1 MTPVRTPDVVRG
13 DVPGLL
19 CLGMPIFVLRQTPED
34 DEAEPC
40 DGERLRLAEQ
50 AVVTDHG
57 NDAGWLVATGRTV
70 DTCGPNWSQLH
81 PADVAIDWSARASIY
96 LCLAWLA
103 DRGRARLWMLPST
116 HGGRVEAWD
125 GLSAWEV
132 SAIVV
137 SASVLRVA
145 MGLGP
150 VRDMLGP
157 SVAWTAS
164 KTLRSGRRIELGH
177 GGYARKSVATMTVTH
192 TDDRRWFYGGG
203 NVVSQSGERDW
214 NAYPSVDG
222 WTTWEAHARDV
233 TDRAALADGCALL
246 APGGILLPD

>member
-1 MTPVRTPDVVRG
+1 MTPVRTPDVVR

-19 CLGMPIFVLRQTPED
+19 TYGMPVTFT
-34 DEAEPC
+34 AEGL
-40 DGERLRLAEQ
+40 DGERIECTG
-50 AVVTDHG
+50 VVLDTPEPNTTWRVANLTDG
-57 NDAGWLVATGRTV
+57 V
-70 DTCGPNWSQLH
+70 
-81 PADVAIDWSARASIY
+81 PADLYGDETRDMCPDWSSPLAIY
-96 LCLAWLA
+96 AALHWLA

-214 NAYPSVDG
+214 NAYPSADG

-246 APGGILLPD
+246 APSGILLPD

>member
-19 CLGMPIFVLRQTPED
+19 CRGMPALAPIHFDDDIASTAVRGIILSVED
-34 DEAEPC
+34 DGPYGFDTVGYYDDPRIGRGRYHGAM
-40 DGERLRLAEQ
+40 
-50 AVVTDHG
+50 VT
-57 NDAGWLVATGRTV
+57 
-70 DTCGPNWSQLH
+70 
-81 PADVAIDWSARASIY
+81 IDWSDRAAIY

-214 NAYPSVDG
+214 NAYPSADG